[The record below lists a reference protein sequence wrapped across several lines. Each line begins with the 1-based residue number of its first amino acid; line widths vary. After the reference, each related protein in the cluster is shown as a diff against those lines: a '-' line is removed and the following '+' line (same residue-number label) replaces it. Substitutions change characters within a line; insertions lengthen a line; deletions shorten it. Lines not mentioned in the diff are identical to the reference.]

1 MKKTEREED
10 KSKTNVMRDF
20 FLDILQIPKPIE
32 YTTSPKDLLRKHMM
46 CNLMKHW
53 ALKMKKRI

>member
-1 MKKTEREED
+1 
-10 KSKTNVMRDF
+10 MRDF

-46 CNLMKHW
+46 CNLMKLW
-53 ALKMKKRI
+53 ALKMKKII